1 MIEIFSIN
9 KTIYGSVDL
18 ESSKSISNRLLIIK
32 ELCKTKFEIQN
43 LSNANDT
50 KILNEILNGF
60 ETKKDIN
67 CEDAGTALRF
77 LIAFLATNEG
87 DWVVSG
93 SKRMQKRPIKPLID
107 CLIKLGASINYL
119 EKEGFPPIEIKNKK
133 LSSGKIRLP
142 GNVSS
147 QFISAL
153 LMVAPTIENGLTLEI
168 NSKVLSKPYIN
179 MTLDLM
185 KEFGIEYSWENNLI
199 KVEQQNYSAKNI
211 EVENDWSSASFWY
224 SFLALSKSG
233 EIKIPNLYA
242 NSLQGDS
249 VLSNIYSKLG
259 IKTEFNEDSIV
270 LYKTK
275 NIAKEIELD
284 LSNHPDLAL
293 PIIVTCCGLGIKA
306 FLMGL
311 ESLKIKESNRLE
323 CIKKELEKF
332 NVISSISSSS
342 IEIKENQKIVQPTS
356 IIESHNDHRIA
367 MSIAP
372 LSMKVNSIKFDDKDV
387 VNKSYPKFWEDFD
400 RVSKNNNYS

>member
-1 MIEIFSIN
+1 MIEISSLN
-9 KTIYGSVDL
+9 KTIYGSIGL

-43 LSNANDT
+43 LSNSKDT
-50 KILNEILNGF
+50 EILNELLDSF
-60 ETKKDIN
+60 KTRKDIN

-77 LIAFLATNEG
+77 AVAFLTTKKG
-87 DWVVSG
+87 IWKVLG
-93 SKRMQKRPIKPLID
+93 SKRMHERPIKPLID
-107 CLIKLGASINYL
+107 CLIELGAEIKYL
-119 EKEGFPPIEIKNKK
+119 EKEGFPPIEIKSKKLKSKK
-133 LSSGKIRLP
+133 LSLP
-142 GNVSS
+142 GDISS

-153 LMVAPTIENGLTLEI
+153 LLVAPTIENGLILEI
-168 NSKVLSKPYIN
+168 TSKVLSKPYID

-185 KEFGIEYSWENNLI
+185 RQFGIEHSWENKLI
-199 KVEQQNYSAKNI
+199 KVEQQNYLAKNI
-211 EVENDWSSASFWY
+211 KIENDWSAASFWY

-242 NSLQGDS
+242 NSIQGDS
-249 VLSNIYSKLG
+249 VLSSIYLKLG
-259 IKTEFNEDSIV
+259 IKTEFNKDSIV
-270 LYKTK
+270 INKTK

-293 PIIVTCCGLGIKA
+293 PIIVTCSGLGIKA
-306 FLMGL
+306 HLMGL

-332 NVISSISSSS
+332 NVICSISDSSIK
-342 IEIKENQKIVQPTS
+342 IKENQNIVQPKST
-356 IIESHNDHRIA
+356 IECHNDHRIA

-372 LSMKVNSIKFDDKDV
+372 LCMKVNSIKFDNKNI

-400 RVSKNNNYS
+400 RVSKNNN

>member
-1 MIEIFSIN
+1 MIEISSLN
-9 KTIYGSVDL
+9 KTIYGSIGL

-43 LSNANDT
+43 LSNSKDT
-50 KILNEILNGF
+50 EILNELLDSF
-60 ETKKDIN
+60 KTRKDIN

-77 LIAFLATNEG
+77 AVAFLTTKKG
-87 DWVVSG
+87 TWKVLG
-93 SKRMQKRPIKPLID
+93 SKRMHERPIKPLID
-107 CLIKLGASINYL
+107 CLIELGAEIKYL
-119 EKEGFPPIEIKNKK
+119 EKEGFPPIEIKSKKLKSKK
-133 LSSGKIRLP
+133 LSLP
-142 GNVSS
+142 GDISS

-153 LMVAPTIENGLTLEI
+153 LLVAPTIENGLILEI
-168 NSKVLSKPYIN
+168 TSKVLSKPYID

-185 KEFGIEYSWENNLI
+185 RQFGIEHSWENKLI
-199 KVEQQNYSAKNI
+199 KVEQQNYLAKNI
-211 EVENDWSSASFWY
+211 KIENDWSAASFWY

-242 NSLQGDS
+242 NSIQGDS
-249 VLSNIYSKLG
+249 VLSSIYLKLG
-259 IKTEFNEDSIV
+259 IKTEFNKDSIV
-270 LYKTK
+270 INKTK

-293 PIIVTCCGLGIKA
+293 PIIVTCSGLGIKA
-306 FLMGL
+306 HLMGL

-332 NVISSISSSS
+332 NVICSISDSSIK
-342 IEIKENQKIVQPTS
+342 IKENQNIVQPKST
-356 IIESHNDHRIA
+356 IECHNDHRIA

-372 LSMKVNSIKFDDKDV
+372 LCMKVNSIKFDNKNI

-400 RVSKNNNYS
+400 RVSKNNN

>member
-1 MIEIFSIN
+1 MIEISSLN
-9 KTIYGSVDL
+9 KTIYGSIGL

-43 LSNANDT
+43 LSNAKDT
-50 KILNEILNGF
+50 KILNELLDSF
-60 ETKKDIN
+60 KTRKDIN

-77 LIAFLATNEG
+77 AVAFLTTKKG
-87 DWVVSG
+87 TWKVLG
-93 SKRMQKRPIKPLID
+93 SKRMHERPIKPLID
-107 CLIKLGASINYL
+107 CLIELGAEIKYL
-119 EKEGFPPIEIKNKK
+119 EKEGFPPIEIKSKKLKSKK
-133 LSSGKIRLP
+133 LSLSGDI
-142 GNVSS
+142 SS

-153 LMVAPTIENGLTLEI
+153 LLVAPTIENGLILEI
-168 NSKVLSKPYIN
+168 TSKVLSKPYID

-185 KEFGIEYSWENNLI
+185 RQFGIEHSWENKLI
-199 KVEQQNYSAKNI
+199 KVEQQNYLAKNI
-211 EVENDWSSASFWY
+211 KIENDWSAASFWY

-242 NSLQGDS
+242 NSIQGDS
-249 VLSNIYSKLG
+249 VLSSIYLKLG
-259 IKTEFNEDSIV
+259 IKTEFNKDSIV
-270 LYKTK
+270 INKTK

-293 PIIVTCCGLGIKA
+293 PIIVTCSGLGIKA
-306 FLMGL
+306 HLMGL

-332 NVISSISSSS
+332 NVICSISDSSIK
-342 IEIKENQKIVQPTS
+342 IKENQNIVQPKST
-356 IIESHNDHRIA
+356 IECHNDHRIA

-372 LSMKVNSIKFDDKDV
+372 LCMKVNSIKFDNKNI

-400 RVSKNNNYS
+400 RVSKNNN

>member
-32 ELCKTKFEIQN
+32 ELCKSKFEIQN

-93 SKRMQKRPIKPLID
+93 SKRMQERPIKPLID

>member
-1 MIEIFSIN
+1 MIEISSLN
-9 KTIYGSVDL
+9 KTIYGSIGL

-43 LSNANDT
+43 LSNSKDT
-50 KILNEILNGF
+50 EILNELLDSF
-60 ETKKDIN
+60 KTRKDIN

-77 LIAFLATNEG
+77 TVAFLTTKKG
-87 DWVVSG
+87 TWKVLG
-93 SKRMQKRPIKPLID
+93 SKRMHERPIKPLID
-107 CLIKLGASINYL
+107 CLIELGAEIKYL
-119 EKEGFPPIEIKNKK
+119 EKEGFPPIEIKSKKLKSKK
-133 LSSGKIRLP
+133 LSLSGDI
-142 GNVSS
+142 SS

-153 LMVAPTIENGLTLEI
+153 LLVAPTIENGLILEI
-168 NSKVLSKPYIN
+168 TSKVLSKPYID

-185 KEFGIEYSWENNLI
+185 RQFGIEHSWENKLI
-199 KVEQQNYSAKNI
+199 KVEQQNYLAKNI
-211 EVENDWSSASFWY
+211 KIENDWSAASFWY

-242 NSLQGDS
+242 NSIQGDS
-249 VLSNIYSKLG
+249 VLSSIYLKLG
-259 IKTEFNEDSIV
+259 IKTEFNKDSIV
-270 LYKTK
+270 INKTK

-293 PIIVTCCGLGIKA
+293 PIIVTCSGLGIKA
-306 FLMGL
+306 HLMGL

-332 NVISSISSSS
+332 NVICSISDSSIK
-342 IEIKENQKIVQPTS
+342 IKENQNIVQPKST
-356 IIESHNDHRIA
+356 IECHNDHRIA

-372 LSMKVNSIKFDDKDV
+372 LCMKVNSIKFDNKNI

-400 RVSKNNNYS
+400 RVSKNNN